1 MKEFLS
7 VDALATGVNTVDVL
21 VRLPD
26 HYTAGEKLPARDLVV
41 QGGGAAATAA
51 CVVAALGWRTG
62 FITRLGDDA
71 LSVICR
77 AEFKRC
83 GVVDDFFI
91 RDPDASPVTAVIHV
105 NPQTSERTIFYMAN
119 RFKSLTASDIPLD
132 VVRRTKLVL
141 LDGFE
146 PEAAPTILAAVRE
159 ADGRSVLDIEGGDPE
174 TVSRLLALGT
184 DCILPIGVA
193 RTLTGEEVTERVLHR
208 LAEKMA
214 AQLVVTDR
222 ARGSWALTKDGVF
235 HQPAF
240 AVDAV
245 DTTGCGDAFH
255 GAYGAGLLGGL
266 PLHSRMELAAWV
278 ASQVALGLGGRSHL
292 PTRESLR
299 QTAQSVF
306 SPQLRTGLMG
316 QQWDPVPLQT
326 S

>member
-119 RFKSLTASDIPLD
+119 RFNSLTASDIPLD

-146 PEAAPTILAAVRE
+146 PEAAPTILAAVRKRADARCLISKE
-159 ADGRSVLDIEGGDPE
+159 AIRKPF
-174 TVSRLLALGT
+174 LA
-184 DCILPIGVA
+184 
-193 RTLTGEEVTERVLHR
+193 
-208 LAEKMA
+208 
-214 AQLVVTDR
+214 
-222 ARGSWALTKDGVF
+222 SW
-235 HQPAF
+235 H
-240 AVDAV
+240 
-245 DTTGCGDAFH
+245 
-255 GAYGAGLLGGL
+255 
-266 PLHSRMELAAWV
+266 
-278 ASQVALGLGGRSHL
+278 
-292 PTRESLR
+292 
-299 QTAQSVF
+299 
-306 SPQLRTGLMG
+306 
-316 QQWDPVPLQT
+316 
-326 S
+326 